1 MLGNV
6 YLGMRKDVNE
16 YLTSIESSPL
26 TGGILALNLL
36 KRPNVSYREIAKFI
50 DELKDIELDDSAVEE
65 IEVIAKYE
73 GYITKQIKEA
83 ANMAKLDEMKIPQ
96 DFDYLNMNGLALEA
110 RQKMDKVKPLTIG
123 QASRISGVNPSDVA
137 VLIMNVRKKLDG
149 KE

>member
-1 MLGNV
+1 
-6 YLGMRKDVNE
+6 MRKDVNE

-36 KRPNVSYREIAKFI
+36 KRPNVSFREIAKFI

-83 ANMAKLDEMKIPQ
+83 ANM
-96 DFDYLNMNGLALEA
+96 
-110 RQKMDKVKPLTIG
+110 
-123 QASRISGVNPSDVA
+123 QAMVQ
-137 VLIMNVRKKLDG
+137 
-149 KE
+149 